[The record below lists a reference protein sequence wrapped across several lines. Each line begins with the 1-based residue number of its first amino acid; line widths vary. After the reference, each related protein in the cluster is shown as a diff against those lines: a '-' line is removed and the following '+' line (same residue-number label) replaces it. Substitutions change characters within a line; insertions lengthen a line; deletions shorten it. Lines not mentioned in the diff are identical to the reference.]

1 MGEAEG
7 RLVLETHLKQQ
18 ASAHQDPYI
27 HITLSEAAWLLDH
40 VGLAAG
46 PLSPFKKAQ
55 GTRGGESER
64 VSLAAKGLIDPAGR
78 LTAPMSAC
86 IRTLADPGCE
96 MVMDIGNATLL
107 NFMRIYFGADGP
119 PAGCTPVGQSTFR
132 LAFGLKLEDL
142 LVTVLEGLNL
152 DSTIRENPVS
162 LDVSPKG
169 LLALAALIDAIR
181 QNQLRSLLN
190 RNDNEGI
197 DVDFIDIWAS
207 LQHGILED
215 DFRWL
220 TAVIRSR
227 LPDDLTIDQS
237 ALSEGLAQIAA
248 AGMAVRKEDESWTL
262 SDRHIAALTELMTPL
277 NFGSIF
283 ARAASGGTAVR
294 LFLIKCPA
302 SLWAV
307 NFGAQDKKASVFTL
321 SVDRLGSMM
330 AEIVARLVVTGA
342 KISRTQSRQQPVTDS
357 AGKNDSVQA
366 ADAARAK
373 RFCSQCGQPLKP
385 EHKFCKACGKPVS

>member
-1 MGEAEG
+1 
-7 RLVLETHLKQQ
+7 
-18 ASAHQDPYI
+18 
-27 HITLSEAAWLLDH
+27 
-40 VGLAAG
+40 
-46 PLSPFKKAQ
+46 
-55 GTRGGESER
+55 
-64 VSLAAKGLIDPAGR
+64 
-78 LTAPMSAC
+78 
-86 IRTLADPGCE
+86 
-96 MVMDIGNATLL
+96 
-107 NFMRIYFGADGP
+107 
-119 PAGCTPVGQSTFR
+119 
-132 LAFGLKLEDL
+132 
-142 LVTVLEGLNL
+142 
-152 DSTIRENPVS
+152 
-162 LDVSPKG
+162 
-169 LLALAALIDAIR
+169 
-181 QNQLRSLLN
+181 
-190 RNDNEGI
+190 
-197 DVDFIDIWAS
+197 
-207 LQHGILED
+207 
-215 DFRWL
+215 
-220 TAVIRSR
+220 
-227 LPDDLTIDQS
+227 
-237 ALSEGLAQIAA
+237 
-248 AGMAVRKEDESWTL
+248 
-262 SDRHIAALTELMTPL
+262 MTPL